1 MDCDAVAVKNERVH
15 KRKQD
20 AQRLF
25 LLLIHDRQTLYM
37 KDAEFA
43 VGRIAGFNLVLPF
56 VLNAAFRQI
65 VPGSSAVDK
74 ITVDP
79 H

>member
-1 MDCDAVAVKNERVH
+1 
-15 KRKQD
+15 
-20 AQRLF
+20 LF